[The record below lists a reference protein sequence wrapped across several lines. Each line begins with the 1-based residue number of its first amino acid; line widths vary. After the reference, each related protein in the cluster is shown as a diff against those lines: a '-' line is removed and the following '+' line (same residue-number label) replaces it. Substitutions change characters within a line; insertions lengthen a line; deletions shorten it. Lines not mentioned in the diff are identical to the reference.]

1 MNKVVG
7 IRTICFRM
15 ADRRFVR
22 LTEVRH
28 VPGLRENVMSLGMLH
43 SKGCSFAT
51 RDDVLKVFKNDK
63 LILQGKMVGNLYKF
77 QGRVEVQCA
86 NGGF

>member
-28 VPGLRENVMSLGMLH
+28 EPELRKNVISLGMLH

-51 RDDVLKVFKNDK
+51 RVLKVFKNDK